1 MTQTTFHPGRPR
13 RDTRSGRRAALL
25 VAVLVCLSVV
35 MALGAAWLRGV
46 VLEHRQVRAQA
57 DRLQAEYL
65 AASAVDRA
73 TAQLAANPDYRG
85 ETFVVDA
92 QTLALRAGA
101 AVSIRVEPVADNAQ
115 ARRVVVEANFPN
127 EGAERARR
135 SRQVTISLAN

>member
-1 MTQTTFHPGRPR
+1 MTQTTFHPWKPR
-13 RDTRSGRRAALL
+13 CGPRSGRRAALL

-46 VLEHRQVRAQA
+46 LLEHRQVRAQA

-65 AASAVDRA
+65 AASAVNRA

-85 ETFVVDA
+85 ETYVVDA
-92 QTLALRAGA
+92 QTLALRADA
-101 AVSIRVEPVADNAQ
+101 AVNIRVEPVADDAQ
-115 ARRVVVEANFPN
+115 ARRVVVEANFPD

-135 SRQVTISLAN
+135 GRQVTISLAN

>member
-1 MTQTTFHPGRPR
+1 MTQMTAHPGTPR
-13 RDTRSGRRAALL
+13 RRARAGRRAALL

-46 VLEHRQVRAQA
+46 LLEHRQVRAQA

-65 AASAVDRA
+65 AASAVGRA
-73 TAQLAANPDYRG
+73 AAQLAANPDYRG

-92 QTLALRAGA
+92 ETLALRAGA
-101 AVSIRVEPVADNAQ
+101 AVIIRVEPVADDAK

-127 EGAERARR
+127 DGAERARR